1 MKKIS
6 GKRKLLLYGMAGIGV
21 NMLNLIIGS
30 YLCDALMTEGFDANI
45 ENWTYLNKTLVVA
58 GVWSIMIAIA
68 KIIDGVIDIPFAGWT
83 DKLKSKWGK
92 RRPAI
97 ILGMIP
103 MIISYVLFLLP
114 LQNSEHSILNTIWFG
129 LLLCIFYAFYTLT
142 MVTYYATFSEIVDNE
157 QDRVMLSNF
166 KTVFDVIYFVLGY
179 ALIPAF
185 IGSANIRVIALAF
198 LPLSMTMLIP
208 LFMIKERST
217 LDKDVEEY
225 KKNHQLEENEV
236 KEEQVGILESF
247 KYALKNK
254 SFMIWMM
261 VYFAL
266 EFSTQLFLTGQN
278 VLYSGYMG
286 FEGFNI
292 TIIMACAFAP
302 VPFTLILYNKIV
314 KKYGIK
320 IGYIFSLSAYLLAMV
335 VTSICSRDIIV
346 NQQIRLIVAAIGGVL
361 SAFGTGC
368 FFSINYTIPSTLAEN
383 ERKAT
388 GISHPAMY
396 FAIQG
401 LFGGVATAISTGLVW
416 VNLKGIGDGQYI
428 WLMPLVVILGG
439 LVSMILT
446 KFMGKDVSRIGK
458 IDKDKGITNEN

>member
-1 MKKIS
+1 MQKIKGKK
-6 GKRKLLLYGMAGIGV
+6 KLFLYGMAGLGI
-21 NMLNLIIGS
+21 NMLNLIVGS
-30 YLCDALMTEGFDANI
+30 YLCDALMTEGFQENI

-58 GVWSIMIAIA
+58 SIWSIMIAIA
-68 KIIDGVIDIPFAGWT
+68 KVLDGIIDIPFAGWT

-97 ILGMIP
+97 LLGMVP
-103 MIISYVLFLLP
+103 MLIAYVLFLVP
-114 LQNSEHSILNTIWFG
+114 LQNTEESVLNTLWFG
-129 LLLCIFYAFYTLT
+129 LLLCVFYAFYTLT

-157 QDRVMLSNF
+157 KDRVTLSNF
-166 KTVFDVIYFVLGY
+166 KTVFDIVYFVLGY

-225 KKNHQLEENEV
+225 RKNGGEE
-236 KEEQVGILESF
+236 EEQEEYVGILESF
-247 KYALKNK
+247 KYAVKNK
-254 SFMIWMM
+254 SFMIWMGI
-261 VYFAL
+261 YFAL
-266 EFSTQLFLTGQN
+266 EFSTQMFLTGQN

-286 FEGFNI
+286 FEGFKI
-292 TIIMACAFAP
+292 TVIMACAFAP

-320 IGYIFSLSAYLLAMV
+320 MGYIFSLTAYLLAMA
-335 VTSICSRDIIV
+335 VTVLCSQKIIPNENV
-346 NQQIRLIVAAIGGVL
+346 RLAVAAVGGIL

-368 FFSINYTIPSTLAEN
+368 FFSVNYTIPSTIADN

-416 VNLKGIGDGQYI
+416 VNLKNIGGGEFI
-428 WLMPLVVILGG
+428 WLMPLIVIAGG
-439 LVSMILT
+439 LVSMMAT
-446 KFMGKDVSRIGK
+446 KFMPKEVSEIGK
-458 IDKDKGITNEN
+458 SNKKKD

>member
-1 MKKIS
+1 MQKITGKK
-6 GKRKLLLYGMAGIGV
+6 KLFLYGMAGLGI

-30 YLCDALMTEGFDANI
+30 YLCDALMIEGFQENI

-58 GVWSIMIAIA
+58 GLWSIMIAIA
-68 KIIDGVIDIPFAGWT
+68 KILDGFIDIPFAGWT

-97 ILGMIP
+97 VLGMIP
-103 MIISYVLFLLP
+103 MLIAYVLFLFP
-114 LQNSEHSILNTIWFG
+114 LQNAEHSVLNTVWFG
-129 LLLCIFYAFYTLT
+129 VTLCLFYAFYTLT

-157 QDRVMLSNF
+157 HDRVTLSNF
-166 KTVFDVIYFVLGY
+166 KTVFDVVYFVLGY

-217 LDKDVEEY
+217 LDKDVEADKQNGNIEDEA
-225 KKNHQLEENEV
+225 LEEEH
-236 KEEQVGILESF
+236 VGIIDSF
-247 KYALKNK
+247 KYAIKNR
-254 SFMIWMM
+254 SFIVWMV

-266 EFSTQLFLTGQN
+266 EFSTQMFLTGQN
-278 VLYSGYMG
+278 VIYSGYMG
-286 FEGFNI
+286 FEGFQI
-292 TIIMACAFAP
+292 TVIMACAFAP
-302 VPFTLILYNKIV
+302 VPLTLILYNKIV
-314 KKYGIK
+314 KKHGIK
-320 IGYIFSLSAYLLAMV
+320 AGYIFSLIAYLLAMV
-335 VTSICSRDIIV
+335 VTLSCSQKLIPNETV
-346 NQQIRLIVAAIGGVL
+346 RLVVAAIGGVL

-368 FFSINYTIPSTLAEN
+368 FFSINYTIPSTIADN

-396 FAIQG
+396 FAVQG

-416 VNLKGIGDGQYI
+416 VNLKNIGGGQFI
-428 WLMPLVVILGG
+428 WLMPIVVMFGG
-439 LVSMILT
+439 LVSMFMT
-446 KFMGKDVSRIGK
+446 KFMDKEVSEIGK
-458 IDKDKGITNEN
+458 IQEKKD

>member
-1 MKKIS
+1 MQKIK
-6 GKRKLLLYGMAGIGV
+6 GKAKLFLYGMAGLGI

-30 YLCDALMTEGFDANI
+30 YLCDALMIEGFQENI

-58 GVWSIMIAIA
+58 AVWSIMIAAA
-68 KIIDGVIDIPFAGWT
+68 KILDGIIDVPFAGWT

-97 ILGMIP
+97 LLGMIP
-103 MIISYVLFLLP
+103 MLIAYVLFLVP
-114 LQNSEHSILNTIWFG
+114 LQNAEHSILNTIWFG
-129 LLLCIFYAFYTLT
+129 LMLCVFYAFYTLT

-157 QDRVMLSNF
+157 QDRVALSNY
-166 KTVFDVIYFVLGY
+166 KTVFDVVYFVLGY

-185 IGSANIRVIALAF
+185 IGSANIRIIALAF

-217 LDKDVEEY
+217 LDKDVEAYQKSGEMDET
-225 KKNHQLEENEV
+225 EE
-236 KEEQVGILESF
+236 KEEKEEHVGIVESF
-247 KYALKNK
+247 KYAIKNK
-254 SFMIWMM
+254 SFMIWMV

-266 EFSTQLFLTGQN
+266 EFSTQMFLTGQN

-286 FEGFNI
+286 FEGFKI

-320 IGYIFSLSAYLLAMV
+320 AGYIFSLTAYLLAMV
-335 VTSICSRDIIV
+335 TTVLCSQHIIPNENV
-346 NQQIRLIVAAIGGVL
+346 RLIVAAIGGVL

-368 FFSINYTIPSTLAEN
+368 FFSINYTIPATLADN

-416 VNLKGIGDGQYI
+416 VNLKNIGGGQFV
-428 WLMPLVVILGG
+428 WLMPLVVIFGG
-439 LVSMILT
+439 LVSMFLT
-446 KFMGKDVSRIGK
+446 KFMGKDVSEIGK
-458 IDKDKGITNEN
+458 IKEKKD

>member
-1 MKKIS
+1 MQKITGKK
-6 GKRKLLLYGMAGIGV
+6 KLFLYGMAGLGI

-30 YLCDALMTEGFDANI
+30 YLCDALMVEGFQENI

-58 GVWSIMIAIA
+58 GIWSVMIAIA
-68 KIIDGVIDIPFAGWT
+68 KILDGVIDIPFAGWT
-83 DKLKSKWGK
+83 DKLKSRWGK

-97 ILGMIP
+97 LLGMIP
-103 MIISYVLFLLP
+103 MLIAYVLFLTP
-114 LQNSEHSILNTIWFG
+114 LKNAEHSILNTIWFG
-129 LLLCIFYAFYTLT
+129 GMLCAFYAFYTLT

-157 QDRVMLSNF
+157 HDRVTLSNY
-166 KTVFDVIYFVLGY
+166 KTVFDVVYFVLGY

-185 IGSANIRVIALAF
+185 IGSANIRIIALAF
-198 LPLSMTMLIP
+198 IPLSMTMLIP
-208 LFMIKERST
+208 LFMIKEKST

-225 KKNHQLEENEV
+225 KKNGELQEDEE
-236 KEEQVGILESF
+236 KEEHVGILESF
-247 KYALKNK
+247 KYAVKNK
-254 SFMIWMM
+254 SFMIWMV

-266 EFSTQLFLTGQN
+266 EFSTQMFLTGQN

-302 VPFTLILYNKIV
+302 VPFTLLLYNKIV
-314 KKYGIK
+314 KKHGIRM
-320 IGYIFSLSAYLLAMV
+320 GYIFSLTAYLLAMV
-335 VTSICSRDIIV
+335 VTAICSQNIIP
-346 NQQIRLIVAAIGGVL
+346 NETARLIVAACGGIL

-368 FFSINYTIPSTLAEN
+368 FFSINYTIPSTLADN
-383 ERKAT
+383 ERRAT

-416 VNLKGIGDGQYI
+416 VNLKNLGGGSYI
-428 WLMPLVVILGG
+428 WLMPIVVIVGG

-446 KFMGKDVSRIGK
+446 KFMSKDVSSIGK
-458 IDKDKGITNEN
+458 IDKQKE